1 MENNNKQESFDYQ
14 KEINDLR
21 QFGEIS
27 DDLNN
32 VLNNFTS
39 ISKLDWE
46 TLYKI
51 VYIDYTIE
59 QFLNEGI
66 QNEIVKSRLSEESLR
81 VKAII
86 KLIDDDT
93 YKKLLE
99 KIKNTKDNNFDG
111 LKVSYEKERNITKL
125 YFEKIFKSFIIFL
138 ISFVL
143 FNNLLLIGY
152 NYGIDKINNY
162 NISAT
167 KKNKEITEYNK
178 KIKAKKSKIDNTKS
192 KTIMDTDSKKKYIC

>member
-81 VKAII
+81 LKAII

-99 KIKNTKDNNFDG
+99 KIK
-111 LKVSYEKERNITKL
+111 
-125 YFEKIFKSFIIFL
+125 KIIIL
-138 ISFVL
+138 MV
-143 FNNLLLIGY
+143 
-152 NYGIDKINNY
+152 
-162 NISAT
+162 
-167 KKNKEITEYNK
+167 
-178 KIKAKKSKIDNTKS
+178 
-192 KTIMDTDSKKKYIC
+192 